1 MTQQEDLDMERRLLL
16 AIAVSM
22 AVLLMM
28 PYVYR
33 WWFPAGSLEEQGV
46 QEEVVQ
52 EGAGPGDVQLVEER
66 YGDRDGGQGTVDTED
81 AGGSLGEAMDVMTEE
96 EPPAGEREVEISNG
110 KVDFRFSSMG
120 GTLLGCRILGYRD
133 KEGQPLELLRQDGM
147 GVPARTLGLDSDDPA
162 WLAFNNLPFHVR
174 VEEDLPEGFRV
185 DFWRSHGGRKVV
197 KTIRVPREQYDVF
210 LRLEVTGVEVERW
223 PWLVLG
229 TRLGSLEDEQNSD
242 FADQAVVWFA
252 NRERRRIRAKDVTEE
267 QPRFLQDLRW
277 IGLDSRYF
285 AVIGL
290 MEGGNGTGRIV
301 KRVVDVA
308 GDGAES
314 EETFV
319 SVGATSELRLFF
331 GPKEEKTLARVDPTL
346 SGLVDYGWLAIL
358 VRPLLACLRWFYG
371 LVGNYGWSIIILTLL
386 INLALVPLRYKQ
398 VVSMRK
404 LSELQPKMRSIQDR
418 YKKMKRDDPRR
429 QNMNVEIME
438 LYREHGVNPLGGC
451 LPLLIQMPILFAFYR
466 MLASSIELRGAP
478 FILWIEDLSRP
489 DPYYV
494 TPILMGIAM
503 VFQQKVMPS
512 TSTDPMQ
519 QKMMMVLP
527 IIFTFLFLKVSSG
540 LAVYFLFS
548 NVFGILFQ
556 VALQAA
562 RPELAPA
569 PVRGKGR
576 RSGQN

>member
-1 MTQQEDLDMERRLLL
+1 
-16 AIAVSM
+16 
-22 AVLLMM
+22 
-28 PYVYR
+28 
-33 WWFPAGSLEEQGV
+33 
-46 QEEVVQ
+46 
-52 EGAGPGDVQLVEER
+52 
-66 YGDRDGGQGTVDTED
+66 
-81 AGGSLGEAMDVMTEE
+81 
-96 EPPAGEREVEISNG
+96 
-110 KVDFRFSSMG
+110 MG
-120 GTLLGCRILGYRD
+120 
-133 KEGQPLELLRQDGM
+133 
-147 GVPARTLGLDSDDPA
+147 
-162 WLAFNNLPFHVR
+162 
-174 VEEDLPEGFRV
+174 GFRV

-197 KTIRVPREQYDVF
+197 KTITVPREQYDVF
-210 LRLEVTGVEVERW
+210 FKLEVTGGEVERW
-223 PWLVLG
+223 PRVVLG
-229 TRLGSLEDEQNSD
+229 TRLGSLGDPEKSD
-242 FADQAVVWFA
+242 FADQAVVWFV
-252 NRERRRIRAKDVTEE
+252 NGKRQRIRAKDMGEE
-267 QPRFLQDLRW
+267 QPPFLQDLHW

-285 AVIGL
+285 ALIGL
-290 MEGGNGTGRIV
+290 MDGGKGTGRIV
-301 KRVVDVA
+301 RRVVDVT
-308 GDGAES
+308 GDEAES
-314 EETFV
+314 EEVFV
-319 SVGATSELRLFF
+319 SVGATSGVRFFF
-331 GPKEEKTLARVDPTL
+331 GPKEEKILARVDPTL

-371 LVGNYGWSIIILTLL
+371 LVGNYGWSIIILTVL

-548 NVFGILFQ
+548 NLFGILFQ
-556 VALQAA
+556 MALQAA
-562 RPELAPA
+562 RPELAPGA
-569 PVRGKGR
+569 ARSKGR
-576 RSGQN
+576 RSRQSLE